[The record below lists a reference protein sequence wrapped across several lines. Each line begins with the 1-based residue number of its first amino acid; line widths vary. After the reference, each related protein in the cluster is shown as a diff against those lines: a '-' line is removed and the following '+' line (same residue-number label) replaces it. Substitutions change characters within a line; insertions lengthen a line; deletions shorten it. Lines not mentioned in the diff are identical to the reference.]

1 MEQGFKPCPYCGA
14 KLPEQA
20 SFCPHCTHNVRERK
34 PIIPPPRTWR
44 RLLRALLPLALALA
58 VCAGFY
64 FYLSPKTYDAYGEI
78 TYTDD
83 DGSYQLLVNTSNERF
98 EPMPEIADTAELD
111 GQYRMPSRLFINHVA
126 SGANAGQM
134 FMQKVEWCTT
144 EFIQPADSQ
153 SPMVCSEPQPMD
165 FSPDAAL
172 VSLFDYTG
180 RSGSTELLWTLHMK
194 NGDTIKLRQKINITP
209 IETYDY
215 YPEDYPMDT
224 IEELQALIDKVS
236 SEIQLPNVV
245 NIHLPPITYDGEL
258 VIDKRAINLRGSV
271 DENTS
276 RRTTFT
282 GNVQVSAQ
290 DGPIVYFSGIS
301 FIGSGEGVGVSA
313 SCRLQADNCRFSNW
327 KTGLL
332 GYGSSWIS
340 AINSYFDGNEVGFHF
355 NSEGKYV
362 THATYSDN
370 TFINNG
376 TGVLL
381 ERVPTDVTISFP
393 GSYFQGNGTDID
405 NRCSQPLDISQA
417 IIK

>member
-1 MEQGFKPCPYCGA
+1 
-14 KLPEQA
+14 
-20 SFCPHCTHNVRERK
+20 
-34 PIIPPPRTWR
+34 
-44 RLLRALLPLALALA
+44 
-58 VCAGFY
+58 
-64 FYLSPKTYDAYGEI
+64 
-78 TYTDD
+78 
-83 DGSYQLLVNTSNERF
+83 
-98 EPMPEIADTAELD
+98 
-111 GQYRMPSRLFINHVA
+111 
-126 SGANAGQM
+126 
-134 FMQKVEWCTT
+134 
-144 EFIQPADSQ
+144 
-153 SPMVCSEPQPMD
+153 
-165 FSPDAAL
+165 
-172 VSLFDYTG
+172 
-180 RSGSTELLWTLHMK
+180 
-194 NGDTIKLRQKINITP
+194 
-209 IETYDY
+209 
-215 YPEDYPMDT
+215 MDT

-258 VIDKRAINLRGSV
+258 VIDKRAVNLRGSV
-271 DENTS
+271 DENTN

-290 DGPIVYFSGIS
+290 DGPIVYLNDIN
-301 FIGSGEGVGVSA
+301 FIGPGEGVGVSA
-313 SCRLQADNCRFSNW
+313 SCRLQSNNCRFSGW

-340 AINSYFDGNEVGFHF
+340 AINSHFDGNEVGFHF

-393 GSYFQGNGTDID
+393 GSYFQGNGIDID

>member
-1 MEQGFKPCPYCGA
+1 M
-14 KLPEQA
+14 
-20 SFCPHCTHNVRERK
+20 
-34 PIIPPPRTWR
+34 
-44 RLLRALLPLALALA
+44 LA
-58 VCAGFY
+58 VCVGIY
-64 FYLSPKTYDAYGEI
+64 FYLQPYTYDAYGEI
-78 TYTDD
+78 RYTDG
-83 DGSYQLLVNTSNERF
+83 DGTYQLLVNIGSDRF
-98 EPMPEIADTAELD
+98 EPIAEFTQTAELD
-111 GQYRMPSRLFINHVA
+111 EQYRMPSRLFINHVA

-144 EFIQPADSQ
+144 EFIQPADSP

-172 VSLFDYTG
+172 VSLLDYTG
-180 RSGSTELLWTLHMK
+180 RSGDAELLWTLRMQ
-194 NGDTIKLRQKINITP
+194 NGDTIKLRQKISITP

-215 YPEDYPMDT
+215 YPEDYPMST
-224 IEELQALIDKVS
+224 IAELQDLIDTVS
-236 SEIQLPNVV
+236 REVELPNVV
-245 NIHLPPITYDGEL
+245 NIHLPPITYSGEL
-258 VIDKRAINLRGSV
+258 VISERPINLCGSV
-271 DENTS
+271 DEKTNA
-276 RRTTFT
+276 RTTFT
-282 GNVQVSAQ
+282 GNVRVSAQ
-290 DGPIVYFSGIS
+290 DGPIVYFSDIS
-301 FIGSGEGVGVSA
+301 FTGSGEGVGVSA
-313 SCRLQADNCRFSNW
+313 SCRLQADNCRFSGW

-332 GYGSSWIS
+332 GYGSAWIS

-370 TFINNG
+370 TFVNNG

>member
-98 EPMPEIADTAELD
+98 EPMPEIADTAGLD
-111 GQYRMPSRLFINHVA
+111 GEYRMPSRLFINHVA

-180 RSGSTELLWTLHMK
+180 RSGSTELLWTLRMK
-194 NGDTIKLRQKINITP
+194 NGDTIKLRQKISITP

-215 YPEDYPMDT
+215 YPEDYPMST
-224 IEELQALIDKVS
+224 IAELQDLIDTVS
-236 SEIQLPNVV
+236 REVE
-245 NIHLPPITYDGEL
+245 EL

-340 AINSYFDGNEVGFHF
+340 AINSYFDGN
-355 NSEGKYV
+355 
-362 THATYSDN
+362 D
-370 TFINNG
+370 G